1 MVVSVGQVRV
11 SIVFRLLEVVQ
22 YVRVAPARISVTFP
36 DVVIEAIAADVEH
49 VVEDGGAAHHL
60 TARPVA
66 LAVNVT
72 QASVTLKNK
81 ETCYSKG
88 YKFRWYSIVKR
99 QS

>member
-1 MVVSVGQVRV
+1 MAEYLNSQVSSCAMVLSVCQVRV

-22 YVRVAPARISVTFP
+22 YVPIAPARISVTFP

-72 QASVTLKNK
+72 QASVTLK
-81 ETCYSKG
+81 
-88 YKFRWYSIVKR
+88 ID
-99 QS
+99 